1 MSTGH
6 GVPMQDQSLPVN
18 PALLRWARLTAGL
31 SVQDAVQRAK
41 ITPPRQHKGEPPT
54 TAEDRLAS
62 WEAGDETPALQQ
74 LEALAKAYRRP
85 LVTFFL
91 SEPPAQVAPLA
102 DYRTVQD
109 TPPESP
115 EFAALK
121 RRIFLLHRELRAIAA
136 DEQAE
141 ALPFVGSCTVK
152 EGVDATADAIRTILG
167 ITPVAGRRQ
176 SAEDVFRSLRDK
188 AHEAGVYV
196 VLMGDLGS
204 HHSKVRPEE
213 FRGIA
218 LADAHA
224 PLVVINKYDAKPAMP
239 FTLAHELAHIFLGNS
254 GISNQNAF
262 GFQRTH
268 KAVERFCNAVAA
280 ELLVPAGALRAAWHG
295 GGEELTETVKPLAR
309 NFGVSEEVIARR
321 LFDLDF
327 LTEAD
332 FKALI
337 RIYRGRWQR
346 IKEKNKESGGGP
358 GANALAHYYLGAKT
372 LATLSRAADAGLI
385 TLQDAAR
392 TLNMSVA
399 RFEKVA
405 G

>member
-1 MSTGH
+1 
-6 GVPMQDQSLPVN
+6 MQEQAIPVN
-18 PALLRWARLTAGL
+18 PALLQWARTTAGL
-31 SVQDAVQRAK
+31 SLEDAVLRAK
-41 ITPPRQHKGEPPT
+41 ITPLRQHKGEPTT
-54 TAEDRLAS
+54 TAEDRLAA
-62 WEAGDETPALQQ
+62 WEEGRETPTLAQ
-74 LEALAKAYRRP
+74 LENLAKAYHRP

-91 SEPPAQVAPLA
+91 PEPPAQVAPLT

-109 TPPESP
+109 TPPEST

-141 ALPFVGSCTVK
+141 ALPFVGSCTMGD
-152 EGVDATADAIRTILG
+152 GVRPTADAIRTILG
-167 ITPVAGRRQ
+167 IETVTGRRQ

-188 AHEAGVYV
+188 AHDAGVYV
-196 VLMGDLGS
+196 VLLGDLGS
-204 HHSKVRPEE
+204 HHSKVEPEE

-224 PLVVINKYDAKPAMP
+224 PLVVINKYDAKPARP

-268 KAVERFCNAVAA
+268 KAVEQFCNAVAA
-280 ELLVPAGALRAAWHG
+280 ELLVPADALRAAWHG
-295 GGEELTETVKPLAR
+295 KGEDVAESVKPLAR

-321 LFDLDF
+321 LFDLG
-327 LTEAD
+327 
-332 FKALI
+332 LI
-337 RIYRGRWQR
+337 TDDEYGRLIGSYRSRWQR

-358 GANALAHYYLGAKT
+358 GRRVLDRFDFGEKT
-372 LATLSRAADAGLI
+372 LGTLTRAADSGLI
-385 TLQDAAR
+385 TLVDAAR
-392 TLNMSVA
+392 TLNMSVS
-399 RFEKVA
+399 RFERVA